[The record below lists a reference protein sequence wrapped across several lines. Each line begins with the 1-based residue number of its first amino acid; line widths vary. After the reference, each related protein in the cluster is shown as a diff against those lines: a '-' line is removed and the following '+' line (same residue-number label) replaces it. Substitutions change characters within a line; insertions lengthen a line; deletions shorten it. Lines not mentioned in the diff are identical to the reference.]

1 MRRLLAIGLLSG
13 GISAQAA
20 IPVKKMVGPPQKI
33 LSGQNAVTGGAAGSG
48 FSLTNVTLAKT
59 PGKERVILDVGDLQG
74 MPHRGFPAYYHAELR
89 ENPRRLILDFAQ
101 MPNVLVDE
109 KALHAKLRGSTAIS
123 NSTILI
129 DPTDQTLSLVLD
141 LRKNVKAE
149 VFQVAG
155 KKGTSRVV
163 VDLQ

>member
-1 MRRLLAIGLLSG
+1 MRLFLAF
-13 GISAQAA
+13 GIFINGILAQAA
-20 IPVKKMVGPPQKI
+20 IPAKQMARPPQKI
-33 LSGQNAVTGGAAGSG
+33 LSGRGAVTGGMAGSG

-59 PGKERVILDVGDLQG
+59 PGKERVVLDVGDLQG
-74 MPHRGFPAYYHAELR
+74 MPHRGLPAYYHAELR

-101 MPNVLVDE
+101 MPNVLVDD
-109 KALHAKLRGSTAIS
+109 KALHAKLRGSQAIS

-141 LRKNVKAE
+141 LKKNVKAE
-149 VFQVAG
+149 VFQVEG

-163 VDLQ
+163 VDLL